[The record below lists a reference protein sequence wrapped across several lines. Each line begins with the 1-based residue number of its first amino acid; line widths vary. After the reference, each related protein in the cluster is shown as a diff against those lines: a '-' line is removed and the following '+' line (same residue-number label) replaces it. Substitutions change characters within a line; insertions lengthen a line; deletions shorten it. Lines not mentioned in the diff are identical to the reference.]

1 MKLTEELSRK
11 KNSATRCSKRGKRG
25 GGRKNGNGRGS
36 DEKKGRERRMEA
48 KVRLQDPQLQYYII
62 YRKRRRNLPHCIVN
76 CVI

>member
-36 DEKKGRERRMEA
+36 DEREGAGTEDGS
-48 KVRLQDPQLQYYII
+48 KSEITGPTITVLH
-62 YRKRRRNLPHCIVN
+62 NT
-76 CVI
+76 